1 MKKSELKQYIREEII
16 STLNEAGEKT
26 AFVNGKAIDYKD
38 ESELNSIKDNSDI
51 KTITT
56 ASGKKIKEE
65 ISGDLQ
71 NTINK
76 LKETDKQI
84 DFLYTELGK
93 EANSDKKTR
102 ILDKILRLIKVKDEL
117 EKLLQ

>member
-16 STLNEAGEKT
+16 SVLNEAGEKT

-56 ASGKKIKEE
+56 ASGKKIKENKDSLSV
-65 ISGDLQ
+65 IMD
-71 NTINK
+71 K
-76 LKETDKQI
+76 LKETKRQI
-84 DFLYTELGK
+84 KTLY
-93 EANSDKKTR
+93 NQ
-102 ILDKILRLIKVKDEL
+102 LDKADPKDKNKIISRLSRLNKIQNEL
-117 EKLLQ
+117 ENLL